1 MVKNYSLVLFIHD
14 DRLSPEI
21 DDELVWFTVA
31 DLLVR
36 IGSTVTWIIM
46 LKIEQIKLE
55 TILNVC

>member
-1 MVKNYSLVLFIHD
+1 MVKNYSLVLFIND

>member
-36 IGSTVTWIIM
+36 IGSTITWIIM

>member
-21 DDELVWFTVA
+21 DEELVWFTVA

-36 IGSTVTWIIM
+36 IGSTITWIIM

>member
-1 MVKNYSLVLFIHD
+1 MVKNYSLVLFIND

-36 IGSTVTWIIM
+36 IGSTITWIIM

>member
-1 MVKNYSLVLFIHD
+1 MVKNYSLVLFIND

-36 IGSTVTWIIM
+36 IRSTITWIIM